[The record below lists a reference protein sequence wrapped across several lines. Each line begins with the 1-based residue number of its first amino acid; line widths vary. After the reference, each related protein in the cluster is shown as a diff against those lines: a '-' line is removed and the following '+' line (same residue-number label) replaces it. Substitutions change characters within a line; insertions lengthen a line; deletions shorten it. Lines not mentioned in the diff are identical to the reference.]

1 MLKILRNGLTQCSS
15 KRGLFCSAAKFDAA
29 YEGPGKTT
37 VNILNENKDKLMV
50 DGFSRVGFTLNN
62 EMRAMGPIAL
72 FPDAVFQWNIK
83 DTLSVTAD
91 AFVLF
96 ELLDPKPE
104 IVFFGYGSKVDTNIK
119 TVSVNIVKHEKLV
132 FPKNLIIFRHLHL
145 AKNILINVEK

>member
-1 MLKILRNGLTQCSS
+1 MMLKILRNGLTQCSS
-15 KRGLFCSAAKFDAA
+15 KRGLFCSAAQLDAA
-29 YEGPGKTT
+29 YDGPGKTT
-37 VNILNENKDKLMV
+37 VNILNENKAKLMI

-62 EMRAMGPIAL
+62 DMRAMGPIAL

-132 FPKNLIIFRHLHL
+132 FPKFLLFSDIFIWQR
-145 AKNILINVEK
+145 IF